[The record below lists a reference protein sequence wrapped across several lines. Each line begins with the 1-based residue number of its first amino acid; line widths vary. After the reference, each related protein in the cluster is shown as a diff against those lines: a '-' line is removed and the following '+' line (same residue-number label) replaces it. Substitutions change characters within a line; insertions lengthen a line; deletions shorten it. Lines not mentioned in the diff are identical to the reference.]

1 VITLNVGEQQ
11 ATVDTV
17 GAGLRDYRVGARA
30 VLDGCAPGQPCTA
43 ARGNLLV
50 PWPNRI
56 TDATYRFAGVEHR
69 LPVTEP
75 ATGAAIHGLTRRKPW
90 RVVEHSDNAV
100 TLRYELAAQPGYPFA
115 LRCEVEYR
123 LGRGGLRVRTGATNT
138 GAEPAPYATGAH
150 PYLAAG
156 PGRIDELIVR
166 VPAAHYYPTDH
177 RGTPSDR
184 RPVDGTGFDL
194 RDPVLLGDRRIDHAY
209 TGLHR
214 DGDGLAR
221 AWVRTPDD
229 VTVVLWL
236 GAGYDYVQLFTGD
249 SVPEPERRRR
259 GIAVEPM
266 TAAPDAFRTG
276 DGLRVLSPGQ
286 GHIVEWGI
294 ELPSR
299 AGG

>member
-1 VITLNVGEQQ
+1 MITLNLGEQQ
-11 ATVDTV
+11 ATVATV
-17 GAGLRDYRVGARA
+17 GAGLGDYRVGGRA
-30 VLDGCAPGQPCTA
+30 VLDGCGPAQPCTA
-43 ARGNLLV
+43 ARGHLLM

-56 TDATYRFAGVEHR
+56 TDATYQFAGVEHR

-75 ATGAAIHGLTRRKPW
+75 ATGAAIHGLTRHEPW
-90 RVVEHSDNAV
+90 RVVEHRDSAV
-100 TLRYELAAQPGYPFA
+100 RLRYELPRQSGYPFT

-123 LGRGGLRVRTGATNT
+123 LEPGGLRVRTGATNT

-156 PGRIDELIVR
+156 SGRIDELTVR
-166 VPAAHYYPTDH
+166 VPAASYYPTDR
-177 RGTPSDR
+177 RGTPSAR
-184 RPVDGTGFDL
+184 QPVDGTRFDL
-194 RDPVLLGDRRIDHAY
+194 REPVLLGDRRIDNAY
-209 TGLHR
+209 TELRR

-221 AWVRTPDD
+221 VWVRTPDD
-229 VTVVLWL
+229 VTVALWL

-276 DGLRVLSPGQ
+276 DGLRVLAPGE
-286 GHIVEWGI
+286 GHVVEWGI
-294 ELPSR
+294 DIPSR
-299 AGG
+299 VGC